1 MRLTE
6 YTGEKAIAA
15 WGDLLEPIAEM
26 ASDEDVQALANTPGN
41 TIAKVASVLIKKHPK
56 AILKVLAV
64 WDGEDP
70 ETYQVGFLTL
80 PKKVIEVISYPEI
93 RDLFTSQGQ
102 AAAASTGSATEST
115 ADDRH

>member
-6 YTGEKAIAA
+6 YTGEEAIAA

-26 ASDEDVQALANTPGN
+26 AADEEIQALANAPGN

-56 AILKVLAV
+56 AILRVLAV

-70 ETYQVGFLTL
+70 ETYKVGFLTL
-80 PKKVIEVISYPEI
+80 PKKVIEVISCPEV
-93 RDLFTSQGQ
+93 RDLFTLQGQ
-102 AAAASTGSATEST
+102 AAPASTGSATEST
-115 ADDRH
+115 AEDNH